1 MNVVILDVGMGNLFS
16 LTSALGFLGAA
27 HLVTAEAE
35 ELSRA
40 SHVILPGVGAFDAAM
55 ERIETLGLDDVLRT
69 TALETKVP
77 FLGVCLGM
85 QLMFDSSEE
94 GERPGLRLVPGRLTK
109 LTADIS
115 ARLKV
120 PHVGFDRTYG
130 YRPEGMFAGQVESA
144 HFYFTHSFALNSLE
158 AGCNVAMCDH
168 SSPFVAAF
176 QHENICGAQ
185 FHPEKSQSTGLQLLA
200 DFLSI

>member
-1 MNVVILDVGMGNLFS
+1 M
-16 LTSALGFLGAA
+16 
-27 HLVTAEAE
+27 TAEAE
-35 ELSRA
+35 ELSQA

-55 ERIETLGLDDVLRT
+55 ERIEALGLYEVLRT
-69 TALETKVP
+69 IALDTKVP

-94 GERPGLRLVPGRLTK
+94 GERSGLRLMPGRFTK
-109 LTADIS
+109 LTADIGVK
-115 ARLKV
+115 LKV

-130 YRPEGMFAGQVESA
+130 YRREGMFAEQAESA

-158 AGCNVAMCDH
+158 ADCNVAMCDH

-176 QHENICGAQ
+176 QHENVCGVQ

-200 DFLSI
+200 DFLTI